1 MSDSGGIPREQW
13 SNRALLRLIWPLII
27 DQLLTVLLGIVDTFM
42 VSSLGEAA
50 VSGVYLIDTINLI
63 LINLFMAL
71 TTGGAVVSSQFLG
84 KKDPKNASTAAKQL
98 IYAVTALSVLVM
110 AAVLLLRKGLLYL
123 IYGHIEAEVMDSA
136 AAYFFI
142 SAFSYPFAALYAA
155 GAALFRSMG
164 NSRVGMTISL
174 LVNILNVGG
183 NALFIFGF
191 RWGAG
196 GAAASTLLC
205 RATAAVLVL
214 ILLHRSHAPGGV
226 HIRGIIRRFRLQAPI
241 IRSIL
246 KVGIPNGIE
255 GAMFQMGKIVL
266 ARLVSTFGTVAIA
279 GNAVANIILTVGNL
293 PGMAIAM
300 AILPVVGQCI
310 GAGEY
315 GAARRNAHKLLGFNY
330 LIMGALDILLIL
342 LMPLFLPLFGLS
354 AESTR
359 IAYICSFIFCAGAV
373 VIWTPAFCLPYA
385 LRTAGDGA
393 FTMVVSAVSMWVIR
407 VGIAYTLAWG
417 FGMGVICVWISMVC
431 EWCIRAAFFLHRWH
445 SGKWQKHRLI

>member
-1 MSDSGGIPREQW
+1 
-13 SNRALLRLIWPLII
+13 LRLIWPLII
-27 DQLLTVLLGIVDTFM
+27 DQFLTVLLGIVDTFM
-42 VSSLGEAA
+42 VSVLGEEA
-50 VSGVYLIDTINLI
+50 VSGVYLVDTINLI
-63 LINLFMAL
+63 LINLFVAL

-84 KKDPKNASTAAKQL
+84 RKDPQSASNAAKQL
-98 IYAVTALSVLVM
+98 LYAVSALSTLVM
-110 AAVLLLRKGLLYL
+110 GLVLLLRNPILRL
-123 IYGHIEAEVMDSA
+123 IYGNIAPGVMDNA

-164 NSRVGMTISL
+164 NSRVGMAVSL

-191 RWGAG
+191 HWGTG
-196 GAAASTLLC
+196 GAAAATLLC
-205 RATAAVLVL
+205 RATAAIL
-214 ILLHRSHAPGGV
+214 ILIFLHRGAALI
-226 HIRGIIRRFRLQAPI
+226 HIRGILRQFRLQPPI

-246 KVGIPNGIE
+246 KVGVPNGIE

-266 ARLVSTFGTVAIA
+266 ARLVSSFGTVAIA

-315 GAARRNAHKLLGFNY
+315 GEAKRYTRKLLGFNY

-342 LMPLFLPLFGLS
+342 LMPLFLPFFALS
-354 AESTR
+354 AESIR
-359 IAYICSFIFCAGAV
+359 IAYVCGFIFCAGAV

-385 LRTAGDGA
+385 LRTAGDGK
-393 FTMVVSAVSMWVIR
+393 FTMIVSAVSMWVIR

-417 FGMGVICVWISMVC
+417 FGVGVICVWISMVC
-431 EWCIRAAFFLHRWH
+431 EWFIRAAFFLRRWH